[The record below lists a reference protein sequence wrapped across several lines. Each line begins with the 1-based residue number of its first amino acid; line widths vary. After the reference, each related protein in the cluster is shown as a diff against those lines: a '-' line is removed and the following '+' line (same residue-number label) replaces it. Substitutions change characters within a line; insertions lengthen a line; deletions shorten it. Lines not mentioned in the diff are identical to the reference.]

1 MNELLA
7 KAVAAH
13 GGIDRWRK
21 FKRTSATMVA
31 SGGLLAMKGLEVG
44 PNLSWVRRQRAPKA
58 RYRGF
63 RASGRKEA
71 FRKLLMR
78 GAR

>member
-21 FKRTSATMVA
+21 FKRISATMVA
-31 SGGLLAMKGLEVG
+31 GGLLAMKGLEVD